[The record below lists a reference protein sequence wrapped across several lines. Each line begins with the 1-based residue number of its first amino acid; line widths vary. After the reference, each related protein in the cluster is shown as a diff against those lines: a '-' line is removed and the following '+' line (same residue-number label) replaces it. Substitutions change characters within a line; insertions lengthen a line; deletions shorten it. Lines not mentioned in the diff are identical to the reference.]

1 MFDYSD
7 ENMYSDHMVKQVSWL
22 RYYARFYTH
31 SLLFCDCK
39 WPDLVNA
46 SREDKTGSTG
56 KSEPM
61 LIKAVT
67 GKDISFAEGV
77 ELGKKIWNLD
87 HAIWTLQGRHR
98 DMVHFTD
105 NMYTENGAHGPV
117 IGLKD
122 GKWERLKVSR
132 HLDRDRFEDF
142 KTRFYKMQ
150 GWDTASGFP
159 TRTTLAGMG
168 MSNVAD
174 ELEAHGK
181 LGA

>member
-1 MFDYSD
+1 
-7 ENMYSDHMVKQVSWL
+7 
-22 RYYARFYTH
+22 
-31 SLLFCDCK
+31 
-39 WPDLVNA
+39 
-46 SREDKTGSTG
+46 
-56 KSEPM
+56 
-61 LIKAVT
+61 
-67 GKDISFAEGV
+67 
-77 ELGKKIWNLD
+77 
-87 HAIWTLQGRHR
+87 
-98 DMVHFTD
+98 MVHFTD